1 MGNRRKLAEH
11 FHPIP
16 GLTLMGENGIT
27 RREWAAVTVAAALV
41 ANGHHNPQR
50 IAEEAVRVADAVA
63 KELLRINPEAD
74 VEE

>member
-1 MGNRRKLAEH
+1 MGA
-11 FHPIP
+11 
-16 GLTLMGENGIT
+16 NGIT
-27 RREWAAVTVAAALV
+27 TREWAAVTVAAALV

-63 KELLRINPEAD
+63 KELLRIEPEAD